1 MHAANNEAYLAL
13 PVANTLDLGGS
24 SLLGKSSY
32 TFPSITHTLPTSRF
46 YHLFLLKSKFLFTRS
61 CILLLLVLMLTTM
74 KSRKRV
80 AVDQLDNANA
90 VPGGKAFYPA
100 SRMKPVATD
109 TNLSPP
115 PSPTS
120 PRKFKAPIGM
130 EQIFAFSPKPTVVLD
145 RELHVIVASAAC
157 LKLFNLDSAIG
168 RGFLELVGK
177 VLAPTDFAVTA
188 RLLQDSIRTREPR
201 RTEPLL
207 GSALPGY
214 WRLEI
219 APIYDGDELLYLV
232 VEAQDASEEVQRQ
245 LQHYAQLST
254 AETYKILVSTLRDYA
269 IFMLDPKGCIAT
281 WNTGAMLLKQ
291 YTQEEVIGRHFS
303 TFYSEEDRRAR
314 KPERELEIALRDG
327 KVEDEGWRVRKD
339 GTRFWANVIITPV
352 YRDGELRGFSKVTR
366 DLTERKGSEAR
377 LIAAYE
383 EASKMKSDF
392 LANMSH
398 EIRTPMHGMLSA
410 LGLLNETDLTTEQR
424 ELTDI
429 IDESGA
435 ILLQVINDILD
446 YSKLSSGSFSIGK
459 DVMNMAEIVAA
470 VRRCVNIGSKDLQCE
485 VELDHRLPTF
495 VQGDPLRYRQVV
507 QNLVSNAIKFTE
519 RGYVRVKVVVA
530 GEDDTSYDIRTEVID
545 TGIGVSQEAENVLFT
560 PFAQLDN
567 SSTKRYKG
575 TGLGL
580 SICKSLAELM
590 GGTIGFA
597 RNPDHQGSIFYFTL
611 RLNKV
616 DAVPTTPRDVA
627 LPDLS
632 LKDLSEHK
640 QLLLVEDN
648 AINQTIM
655 VRQLRAFGFEK
666 VDVASDGAEAVRSI
680 QAKPLTYSLILM
692 DISMPVMDGVTAT
705 KKIRSLGHT
714 VPIIA
719 MTANALKGDEE
730 TYLAEGMN
738 DYVAKPVDKRLL
750 TNALLRWLR

>member
-1 MHAANNEAYLAL
+1 MH
-13 PVANTLDLGGS
+13 
-24 SLLGKSSY
+24 
-32 TFPSITHTLPTSRF
+32 
-46 YHLFLLKSKFLFTRS
+46 
-61 CILLLLVLMLTTM
+61 
-74 KSRKRV
+74 SRKRI
-80 AVDQLDNANA
+80 ALDQLEDAR
-90 VPGGKAFYPA
+90 PSPSGKAFYPA
-100 SRMKPVATD
+100 SCLKPVAKD

-120 PRKFKAPIGM
+120 PRNFKTPVGM
-130 EQIFAFSPKPTVVLD
+130 ERIFALSPKPTVVLD
-145 RELHVIVASAAC
+145 RDLLVVVASAAC
-157 LKLFNLDSAIG
+157 LRLFSLDLVIG
-168 RGFLELVGK
+168 RRFLDIIDK

-188 RLLQDSIRTREPR
+188 RLLQDAIQTREPQ

-207 GSALPGY
+207 GSMLPGY
-214 WRLEI
+214 WRIEI

-232 VEAQDASEEVQRQ
+232 VEAQDASEDVQRQ
-245 LQHYAQLST
+245 LQHYAQLSA

-269 IFMLDPKGCIAT
+269 IFMLDPSGCIAT

-291 YTQEEVIGRHFS
+291 YTQEEIIGRHFS

-339 GTRFWANVIITPV
+339 GSRFWANVIITPV
-352 YRDGELRGFSKVTR
+352 YRDGELRGYSKVTR
-366 DLTERKGSEAR
+366 DLTERKGAEAR

-410 LGLLNETDLTTEQR
+410 LGLLNETDLTREQR
-424 ELTDI
+424 ELTEI

-446 YSKLSSGSFSIGK
+446 YSKLSSGAFTISK

-470 VRRCVNIGSKDLQCE
+470 VRRSVNIGSKKDLQCE
-485 VELDHRLPTF
+485 VELDHHLPTF
-495 VQGDPLRYRQVV
+495 VQGDPLRYRQLV

-530 GEDDTSYDIRTEVID
+530 DEDDMSYEIRTEVVD

-580 SICKSLAELM
+580 SICKSLTELM

-597 RNPDHQGSIFYFTL
+597 RNPDQQGSIFHFTL
-611 RLNKV
+611 NLNKV
-616 DAVPTTPRDVA
+616 DVAVPPTTRDVT

-632 LKDLSEHK
+632 LKDLSGHK

-666 VDVASDGAEAVRSI
+666 VDVASDGAEAVRLI

-719 MTANALKGDEE
+719 MTANALKGDED

-738 DYVAKPVDKRLL
+738 DYVAKPIDKRLL

>member
-1 MHAANNEAYLAL
+1 M
-13 PVANTLDLGGS
+13 S
-24 SLLGKSSY
+24 
-32 TFPSITHTLPTSRF
+32 
-46 YHLFLLKSKFLFTRS
+46 
-61 CILLLLVLMLTTM
+61 
-74 KSRKRV
+74 SRKRV
-80 AVDQLDNANA
+80 AVDQLEDARP

-100 SRMKPVATD
+100 SLMKPLATD
-109 TNLSPP
+109 SNLSPP

-120 PRKFKAPIGM
+120 PRKFKTPVGM
-130 EQIFAFSPKPTVVLD
+130 ERIFALSPKPTVVLD
-145 RELHVIVASAAC
+145 GELHVIVASAAC
-157 LKLFNLDSAIG
+157 LRLFSLDSAIG
-168 RGFLELVGK
+168 RDFLDIVGK
-177 VLAPTDFAVTA
+177 SLAPTDFAVTA
-188 RLLQDSIRTREPR
+188 RLLQDAIRTREPQ

-207 GSALPGY
+207 GSVLPGY
-214 WRLEI
+214 WRIEI

-245 LQHYAQLST
+245 LQHYAQLSA

-269 IFMLDPKGCIAT
+269 IFMLDTKGCIAT

-291 YTQEEVIGRHFS
+291 YTQEEIVGRHFS
-303 TFYSEEDRRAR
+303 TFYSEEDRKAR

-339 GTRFWANVIITPV
+339 GSRFWANVIITPV
-352 YRDGELRGFSKVTR
+352 YRDGELRGYSKVTR
-366 DLTERKGSEAR
+366 DLTERKGAEAR

-410 LGLLNETDLTTEQR
+410 LGLLNETGLTTEQR

-446 YSKLSSGSFSIGK
+446 YSKLSSGSFSISK
-459 DVMNMAEIVAA
+459 DVINMAEIVTA
-470 VRRCVNIGSKDLQCE
+470 VRRCVNIGSKKDLQCE
-485 VELDHRLPTF
+485 VEFDHRLPTF

-530 GEDDTSYDIRTEVID
+530 GEDDSSYDIRTEVID
-545 TGIGVSQEAENVLFT
+545 SGIGVSQEAENVLFT

-567 SSTKRYKG
+567 SSTRKYKG

-597 RNPDHQGSIFYFTL
+597 RNLDQQGSIFYFTL
-611 RLNKV
+611 KLNKV
-616 DAVPTTPRDVA
+616 DAVPATPRDVV

-666 VDVASDGAEAVRSI
+666 VDVASDGAEAVRLI
-680 QAKPLTYSLILM
+680 QAKPLTYGLILM

-705 KKIRSLGHT
+705 KRIRSLGHT